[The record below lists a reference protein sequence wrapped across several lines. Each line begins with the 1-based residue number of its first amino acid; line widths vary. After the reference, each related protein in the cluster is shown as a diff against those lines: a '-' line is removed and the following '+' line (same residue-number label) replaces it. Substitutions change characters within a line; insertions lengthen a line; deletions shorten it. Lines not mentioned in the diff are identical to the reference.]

1 MNTRNLPSDDE
12 IVSIIFT
19 DLLFDGPIAEAVEAS
34 RDDVPLVSIGPSGIG
49 GEYQKEIYG

>member
-1 MNTRNLPSDDE
+1 MDTRKLPSDE
-12 IVSIIFT
+12 ELVSIIYT
-19 DLLFDGPIAEAVEAS
+19 DLLCGGPIAAAVEAS